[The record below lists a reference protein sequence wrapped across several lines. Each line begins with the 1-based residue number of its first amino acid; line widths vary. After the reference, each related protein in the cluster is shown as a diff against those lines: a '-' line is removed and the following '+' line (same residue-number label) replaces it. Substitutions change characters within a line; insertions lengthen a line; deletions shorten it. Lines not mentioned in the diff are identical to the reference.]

1 MKPAQ
6 FLRFRDRSQILLRE
20 KPLPD
25 EIFCG
30 VPVFLIQL
38 IFEKHAGIPPFQV
51 LVMSLLDPLK
61 LRQQF
66 LHDRLRDG
74 DRARFLSLSVY
85 DGQHSFVEIEVLHAQ
100 LQAFEQTKSTAVQ
113 KFHSECHPE

>member
-6 FLRFRDRSQILLRE
+6 FLCFRDKRQILLRE

-30 VPVFLIQL
+30 VPVFLIQKV
-38 IFEKHAGIPPFQV
+38 FEKHAGIPGLQV
-51 LVMSLLDPLK
+51 LVVGLLDPLE
-61 LRQQF
+61 LSQQF
-66 LHDRLRDG
+66 LQDRLRDR
-74 DRARFLSLSVY
+74 DRTRFLSLAVH

-100 LQAFEQTKSTAVQ
+100 LQAFEQ
-113 KFHSECHPE
+113 PESGEQLGSGLDL